1 MFPDV
6 LTIFPKCFP
15 SCFTMFPTSFP
26 GFSPV
31 FRRSWRRVPRC
42 GDTGTTKAQAAE
54 EQQQPCDQPGDGPGE
69 TRQKVEGRGARTRGR
84 HDDVHLD
91 PRAQL
96 MGFLHNF
103 EDYGI

>member
-1 MFPDV
+1 MFSP
-6 LTIFPKCFP
+6 FSQCFP
-15 SCFTMFPTSFP
+15 NVFPQVSLVF
-26 GFSPV
+26 PV

-42 GDTGTTKAQAAE
+42 GAPGTAKAQAAE
-54 EQQQPCDQPGDGPGE
+54 EQQQPRDQPGDGPGE